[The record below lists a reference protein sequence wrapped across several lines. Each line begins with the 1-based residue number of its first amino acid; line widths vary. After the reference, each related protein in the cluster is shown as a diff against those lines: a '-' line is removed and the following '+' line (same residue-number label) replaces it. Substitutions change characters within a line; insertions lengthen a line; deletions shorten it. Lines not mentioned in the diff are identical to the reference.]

1 MAVNTN
7 RIVPVVDIDL
17 ITLYN
22 MILNAAGTTI
32 TAIAADDDIGSFT
45 VSAAN
50 KICNEPATTIDVT
63 VASGSFYFVAAHDF
77 KEITVNG
84 TAVTTLGA
92 DIVPDGVT
100 LYSGTIS
107 SGDVT
112 IALVTPGEPA

>member
-1 MAVNTN
+1 MAINTN
-7 RIVPVVDIDL
+7 RIVPITDIDWL
-17 ITLYN
+17 TVCN

-50 KICNEPATTIDVT
+50 KLCNEPATTIDVT
-63 VASGSFYFVAAHDF
+63 VASGTFYFVAAHDF
-77 KEITVNG
+77 KGITVNG
-84 TAVTTLGA
+84 TAVTTLGTA
-92 DIVPDGVT
+92 IKPDGVT

-112 IALVTPGEPA
+112 IAAVTPGEPA